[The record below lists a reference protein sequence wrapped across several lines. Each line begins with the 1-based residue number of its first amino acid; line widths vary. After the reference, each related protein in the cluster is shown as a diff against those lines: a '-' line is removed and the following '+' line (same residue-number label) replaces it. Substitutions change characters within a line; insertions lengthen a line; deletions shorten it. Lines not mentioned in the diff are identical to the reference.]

1 MSLFQAFLCGICYY
15 MSAGTWVVGV
25 GFYTFGRALI
35 QGFFVGLILGD
46 PVTGTL
52 VGCTIQL
59 IYLGIMS
66 TGGSFPADQALA
78 GIMGT
83 AAAIT
88 AGLSAEE
95 AIAIAVPIGLLGT
108 VLFNFRMI
116 TATAFV
122 HMADKYAAEGNT
134 KGIWYA
140 NVVFPQIALFLIYA
154 IPCMLACYYGAPAL
168 AGIVDSLAGSNAIRV
183 VGVIGGMLPVIGIAM
198 NMKAIFK
205 GEARLFF
212 FVGFLMV
219 IYLNFNMV
227 AISLFALLMALVYV
241 NLKGDRVER
250 VLVVAEE
257 DDDDE

>member
-1 MSLFQAFLCGICYY
+1 MSIFQAFLCGICYY
-15 MSAGTWVVGV
+15 MSAGTWIVGV

-35 QGFFVGLILGD
+35 QGFFTGLILGD
-46 PVTGTL
+46 PITGTM

-59 IYLGIMS
+59 IYLGVMS

-108 VLFNFRMI
+108 VLYNIRMVF
-116 TATAFV
+116 ATTFV
-122 HMADKYAAEGNT
+122 HLADKYAEEGNT
-134 KGIWYA
+134 GGIWYA
-140 NVVFPQIALFLIYA
+140 NVVWPQVALFIIYA
-154 IPCMLACYYGAPAL
+154 IPCTLACYFGAPAL
-168 AGIVDSLAGSNAIRV
+168 ASVVDSLAGSNVIRI
-183 VGVIGGMLPVIGIAM
+183 VGVLGGLLPVIGIAM

-205 GEARLFF
+205 GEARIFF

-219 IYLNFNMV
+219 VYLNFNMV
-227 AISLFALLMALVYV
+227 AVSLFALLMALVYV
-241 NLKGDRVER
+241 TLKGDAAANA
-250 VLVVAEE
+250 LAFAEE